1 MFIFFAIQTSRHIKK
16 NGRQTDR
23 LSILTFVC
31 LGASF
36 FIFLVYGSLKA
47 VLDIKWLTI
56 SNLDEELELD
66 NWINQNEVMLDC
78 VFAITRHPG
87 YLLNNLALLF
97 NIQRW
102 SHIINKEQR

>member
-1 MFIFFAIQTSRHIKK
+1 MKSSAVSGNSQSELLTFKYIDLTLLVTRFLMFIFFAIQTSRHIKK

-47 VLDIKWLTI
+47 VLDVKRLTI
-56 SNLDEELELD
+56 SNHEEE
-66 NWINQNEVMLDC
+66 M
-78 VFAITRHPG
+78 
-87 YLLNNLALLF
+87 
-97 NIQRW
+97 
-102 SHIINKEQR
+102 